1 MLLFL
6 AAVSSASSRHLL
18 FGRPDDCPEKIWD
31 QVVEAERI
39 SREKRFGALIG
50 GLDKKTIEAN
60 QVRIWEELK
69 RQKETG
75 ETTPPPKQGPLAGI
89 QQAWK
94 KIYEEADAM
103 GYAQAVAL
111 SAKLENKGVL
121 PRVVT
126 KDGDDDPASDEP
138 KKIKKKKK
146 KKSRGFGNS

>member
-6 AAVSSASSRHLL
+6 AAAVSSSASSRFLL
-18 FGRPDDCPEKIWD
+18 YARPEDCPEKIWD

-69 RQKETG
+69 RQKESG

-89 QQAWK
+89 QSAWK
-94 KIYEEADAM
+94 KLYEEADAM

-111 SAKLENKGVL
+111 STKLENKGVL

-126 KDGDDDPASDEP
+126 KEGEAPPAP
-138 KKIKKKKK
+138 TKTKKRKK
-146 KKSRGFGNS
+146 KKSRRGFGSS